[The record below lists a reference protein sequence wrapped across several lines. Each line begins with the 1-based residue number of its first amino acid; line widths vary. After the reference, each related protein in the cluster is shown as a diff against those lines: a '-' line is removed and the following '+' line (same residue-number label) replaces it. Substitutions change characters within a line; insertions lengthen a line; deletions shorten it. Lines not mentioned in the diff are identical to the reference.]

1 MQRFCWKAARSPAR
15 EWVPGRPFIW
25 MPTATLE
32 AFPAGGVL
40 VARRSSPKFVRLMTK
55 AKAIVTDAG
64 STTGHMAS
72 LARELRVPTLL
83 NTKTATRAIP
93 PGQLVTVDAGNGY
106 VYAGEVPSLLARQ
119 LDVQE
124 GQTEGVGAR
133 MTAELEFLAKAL
145 AHMAPLNLTDPRA
158 ATFAPDHC
166 RSLHDLARF
175 IHEKSYEVMFG
186 LGDQL
191 GDFRAASYQLDV
203 YLPIDLFIIDLGGGF
218 KGTPKGQK
226 VKPAQVASGPHAGGP
241 ERHARQAHP
250 PLRRAAHG
258 HARAVLGHDAPR
270 HHQPRGAELVP
281 GPLLRPDLGLLRE
294 LLGPGGLPLQR
305 ARCLLLPHPEQKLHQ
320 PAVPGGAADNL
331 RRSRRTL
338 AIANILKHYGFAT
351 TLNADVVIG
360 RLNKGSLEE
369 TTVQLEMIGRLLQFF
384 RQMDAAM
391 ATDDH
396 ARMIENAFL
405 TGDYALS
412 VMTGEKKEG
421 GGEGNRAG
429 EAGNCLRYLDPDKW
443 NQEFEIRSTKFE
455 TNAENPNDQN
465 RNQV

>member
-1 MQRFCWKAARSPAR
+1 MGVSPERKLTLLQSRPLRVLQYSAAKEPPEPGAELLLEGGEVACPGVGAGPA
-15 EWVPGRPFIW
+15 VHLDADGDV
-25 MPTATLE
+25 E

-93 PGQLVTVDAGNGY
+93 PGTIVTVDAGSAY
-106 VYAGEVPSLLARQ
+106 VYAGEVPALLERQ
-119 LDVQE
+119 LEVLE
-124 GQTEGVGAR
+124 GQTDGVGAR

-145 AHMAPLNLTDPRA
+145 AHMSPLNLTDPRA
-158 ATFAPDHC
+158 PSFAPDHC
-166 RSLHDLARF
+166 RTLHDLARF

-186 LGDQL
+186 LGEQL

-218 KGTPKGQK
+218 KATPKGQK
-226 VKPAQVASGPHAGGP
+226 VKPAQVASAPMRAILKGMLDKRIPRFGARPMDMSGLFSVMM
-241 ERHARQAHP
+241 RHATTSPEEQSSFQAP
-250 PLRRAAHG
+250 CYALISDCYANYS
-258 HARAVLGHDAPR
+258 ARVGYHFSVLDAYCSPT
-270 HHQPRGAELVP
+270 PNKNYIN
-281 GPLLRPDLGLLRE
+281 LLFR
-294 LLGPGGLPLQR
+294 
-305 ARCLLLPHPEQKLHQ
+305 
-320 PAVPGGAADNL
+320 GGAADNL
-331 RRSRRTL
+331 RRSRRTR
-338 AIANILKHYGFAT
+338 AIANILKHHGFAV

-360 RLNKGSLEE
+360 RLNKGSREE

-405 TGDYALS
+405 TEDFGLT
-412 VMTGEKKEG
+412 VMTGEKK
-421 GGEGNRAG
+421 
-429 EAGNCLRYLDPDKW
+429 
-443 NQEFEIRSTKFE
+443 
-455 TNAENPNDQN
+455 
-465 RNQV
+465 